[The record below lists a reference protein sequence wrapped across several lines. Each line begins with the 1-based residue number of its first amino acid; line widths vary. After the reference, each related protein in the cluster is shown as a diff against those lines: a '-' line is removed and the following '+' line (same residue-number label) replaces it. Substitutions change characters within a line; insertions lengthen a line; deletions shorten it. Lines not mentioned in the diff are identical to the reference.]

1 MMLPEER
8 LGELD
13 TGFEKF
19 PELYREYGKALRDN
33 KWMDYDD
40 QMVYAK
46 KILEFHEDVRT
57 YFRTASPISAWTSP
71 RTPPGSSTPSSACWP
86 GKAAI
91 SSW

>member
-1 MMLPEER
+1 MVENPNRKVEKLLPEER

-46 KILEFHEDVRT
+46 KILERLEGT
-57 YFRTASPISAWTSP
+57 
-71 RTPPGSSTPSSACWP
+71 G
-86 GKAAI
+86 
-91 SSW
+91 